1 VKTVGIIAF
10 SVVVSVVL
18 VLGVLFAVGT
28 YEQFEHEKKVEEY
41 ESNLIEYQRQLDAE
55 IKLAQEKEESET
67 SEKTEFKILF
77 GGDFSFGESFQ
88 DRLKEKG
95 EESTLEKYGYDYS
108 LTNFKQILLSS
119 DYVVLNLETVLTDL
133 STSELEGE
141 KFSIIYSDPKNT
153 AYYLKK
159 YNVDAVSLANNHAFD
174 FGKDGLYQT
183 IEVLEKN
190 ELEWFGAGRNGSEA
204 SFPLFKTF
212 KLGDEKFNLA
222 VFGAFEFHKRFDQNH
237 NFYANEIK
245 AGVNML
251 DMDRIVSQIQYIKTL
266 DPKIF
271 VVVYPHWGQ
280 SFSWKTDKQTEIGH
294 KLIDSGADLILGH
307 GPHLIQEVEYYNG
320 KWIVYSLGNF
330 MFNSPGLYYDSDEEN
345 HLTIPPAYLYH
356 DEENHH
362 SVIAVFSITENNK
375 VFSMNLKLYPIFSNN
390 EITNYQPRFL
400 LEDEFDL
407 TTKKLFEVNSKQN
420 DELMTIGQDD
430 IGHYVELSISNSGP
444 KK

>member
-1 VKTVGIIAF
+1 MKTIRIIVI
-10 SVVVSVVL
+10 SVVVSVVS
-18 VLGVLFAVGT
+18 VLGVLFAVVT
-28 YEQFEHEKKVEEY
+28 YEQFEHEKKVDKY
-41 ESNLIEYQRQLDAE
+41 LIEFQRQLDAE
-55 IKLAQEKEESET
+55 IKLAQEKEESEI
-67 SEKTEFKILF
+67 SKKIEFKILF
-77 GGDFSFGESFQ
+77 GGDFSFGENFQ
-88 DRLKEKG
+88 DILKEKG
-95 EESTLEKYGYDYS
+95 EESTLEKNGYEYS

-141 KFSIIYSDPKNT
+141 KPYILYSDPKNT
-153 AYYLKK
+153 TYYLKK

-190 ELEWFGAGRNGSEA
+190 ELDWFGAGRNGSEA
-204 SFPLFKTF
+204 YFPLFKTF
-212 KLGDEKFNLA
+212 KLGNEKFNLA
-222 VFGAFEFHKRFDQNH
+222 VFGTFEFHKRFDQVYD
-237 NFYANEIK
+237 FYANEIQ

-251 DMDRIVSQIQYIKTL
+251 DMYRLVSQIQHIKTL
-266 DPKIF
+266 DPEIF
-271 VVVYPHWGQ
+271 VVVYPHWGHGY
-280 SFSWKTDKQTEIGH
+280 SWKTDKQTEIAH

-307 GPHLIQEVEYYNG
+307 GSHKIQEVEYYNG

-330 MFNSPGLYYDSDEEN
+330 MFNSPGLSYDYDF
-345 HLTIPPAYLYH
+345 PQ
-356 DEENHH
+356 H

-375 VFSMNLKLYPIFSNN
+375 EFSTNLKLYPIFSNN
-390 EITNYQPRFL
+390 EMTNYQPRFL

-407 TTKKLFEVNSKQN
+407 TTKKLFEGNSIQN

-430 IGHYVELSISNSGP
+430 IGHYVELSIFNSGP